1 MAAMNNSP
9 LEFLARQY
17 DNVVKY
23 DAQGNPSIFVKF
35 PKMKS
40 KDLDSSLPDHTH
52 PAFIVNGVEQD
63 YILLGKYK
71 AASLTGSGSDGGTLY
86 SLPNMPP
93 AHSCNA
99 DQFLSQLRAFGGGV
113 SGMTVADRGFLLLLA
128 QKNGGFLFSG
138 VPARSSVFGFI
149 HYAMR
154 EFFTLSVSLVRGYI

>member
-1 MAAMNNSP
+1 MNNSP
-9 LEFLARQY
+9 LEVLARQY

-93 AHSCNA
+93 AHSRNA
-99 DQFLSQLRAFGGGV
+99 DAFLAQLRAFGSGV
-113 SGMTVADRGFLLLLA
+113 SGMTVADRGFLLLLLFIF
-128 QKNGGFLFSG
+128 QHTGSVICPIHFLGFCKNC
-138 VPARSSVFGFI
+138 PCKIFGC
-149 HYAMR
+149 
-154 EFFTLSVSLVRGYI
+154 

>member
-1 MAAMNNSP
+1 MNNSP

-93 AHSCNA
+93 AHTRSA
-99 DQFLSQLRAFGGGV
+99 DQFLAQLRAFGGGV
-113 SGMTVADRGFLLLLA
+113 SGMTVAGTRAATATTAIATRTRRGMNWA
-128 QKNGGFLFSG
+128 KPS
-138 VPARSSVFGFI
+138 PSARSAASVAGCTS
-149 HYAMR
+149 A
-154 EFFTLSVSLVRGYI
+154 